1 VETDTQACT
10 VVAAEKT
17 QPTSS
22 PRGRAMRVPS
32 PTDESSEGEMGILQ
46 QLADLQV
53 CVIHPSATAFGRI
66 QIESPIERFFFFNLF
81 LVSFL
86 NTHVRPRAN
95 GR

>member
-1 VETDTQACT
+1 M
-10 VVAAEKT
+10 VAAEKT

-32 PTDESSEGEMGILQ
+32 PTDDSSEGEMGILQ

-66 QIESPIERFFFFNLF
+66 QIESPKPFFFFNLF